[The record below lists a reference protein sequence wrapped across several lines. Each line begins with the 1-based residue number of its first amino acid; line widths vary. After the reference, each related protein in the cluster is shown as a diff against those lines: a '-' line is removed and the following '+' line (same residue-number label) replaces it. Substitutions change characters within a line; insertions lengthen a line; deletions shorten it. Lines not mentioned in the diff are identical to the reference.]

1 MRVALDLLCLGPP
14 RLTLGRKVLTL
25 SPKAQAL
32 ICYLAVTGRPHSREE
47 LAGLLWSELPEAA
60 ARANLRTML
69 PSLRQALG
77 GHLLVERDRLSL
89 NPRLPIQLDLAQFLA
104 GLNSA
109 SETDLAGLR
118 TALKH
123 YRGEFLAGL
132 RLEGTSL
139 FEDWVVGQRERYR
152 LLAVQAL
159 HLLAA
164 HHTEKREYGAA
175 TEALGRLLELEP
187 WREDGHR
194 QLMTLLAQSGQR
206 EAALAHYAR
215 CCRLLADEL
224 GAEPSPETT
233 RLYQQIEAGEIVA
246 RPPPPPRHNLPAA
259 LTPLLGR
266 AAELG
271 QVGDLLQETSLRL
284 LTLRGPGGVGKT
296 RLALAAAAALVDQFA
311 DGVHLVSLASIT
323 NPGLVWPAVAQSL
336 GLKPQ
341 AEALDSL
348 KEHLRHQ
355 QLLLV
360 LDNFEQVIPAAPAL
374 SELLASAPGLKL
386 LVTSRRL
393 LNLYGEHSF
402 LVPPLAVPDLARL
415 PALAV
420 LRDNPAVALFC
431 ERARAVRPS
440 FALSEANASAVA
452 TICVRLDGLP
462 LALELAAAR
471 IRVLEPGALLTRLS
485 RSLELLT
492 SGPQDASARQRTLRG
507 AIAWSYNL
515 LSPPEQRLFTALG
528 VFTGGATPEAIAAV
542 CHPDPPTESH
552 PDAPTDSQL
561 DPPTDSQLLEHL
573 SALLDA
579 SLLQQAQGRFSMLE
593 TIRAFALEEEA
604 TKGTLPQTKARHADY
619 FLALTRQAQ
628 LTGPE
633 QEAWLARLNLE
644 RDNLRAALQ
653 WALDQGQTEAAL
665 ASAAALWRYWHMQS
679 HLSEGRAWLE
689 GALALPGAA
698 ESLAR
703 AEALSGA
710 GVLAWMQ
717 SDYHLARQRLLESL
731 AIRQRLGG
739 AGTAGTLNNLGVVS
753 YLQEA
758 YTEARDEFEQSLAL
772 YRQEGDTLGA
782 ARPLGNLS
790 LVVYLQGDLE
800 RARSISEE
808 VLAIFRREGEVWS
821 IVTALNNLAR
831 VVKRQGE
838 RAYAAALLEE
848 GLRLGRRIGAG
859 RVLADLLEKTAG
871 LLASNNPLYA
881 ARLWGAAEAYRQRI
895 RAPMETVSHRD
906 YQHDL
911 KTARAASC
919 PTAFTTAWSVGQALE
934 FDQAADEALEALGSY
949 GAAFS

>member
-1 MRVALDLLCLGPP
+1 M
-14 RLTLGRKVLTL
+14 
-25 SPKAQAL
+25 
-32 ICYLAVTGRPHSREE
+32 
-47 LAGLLWSELPEAA
+47 
-60 ARANLRTML
+60 
-69 PSLRQALG
+69 
-77 GHLLVERDRLSL
+77 
-89 NPRLPIQLDLAQFLA
+89 
-104 GLNSA
+104 
-109 SETDLAGLR
+109 
-118 TALKH
+118 
-123 YRGEFLAGL
+123 
-132 RLEGTSL
+132 
-139 FEDWVVGQRERYR
+139 
-152 LLAVQAL
+152 
-159 HLLAA
+159 
-164 HHTEKREYGAA
+164 
-175 TEALGRLLELEP
+175 
-187 WREDGHR
+187 
-194 QLMTLLAQSGQR
+194 
-206 EAALAHYAR
+206 
-215 CCRLLADEL
+215 
-224 GAEPSPETT
+224 
-233 RLYQQIEAGEIVA
+233 
-246 RPPPPPRHNLPAA
+246 
-259 LTPLLGR
+259 
-266 AAELG
+266 
-271 QVGDLLQETSLRL
+271 

-323 NPGLVWPAVAQSL
+323 DPGLVWPAVAQSL

-374 SELLASAPGLKL
+374 SELLSSGPGLKL
-386 LVTSRRL
+386 LVTSRRV

-420 LRDNPAVALFC
+420 LRENPAVALFC

-440 FALSEANASAVA
+440 FELSEANASTVA

-515 LSPPEQRLFTALG
+515 LSPQEQRLFTALG
-528 VFTGGATPEAIAAV
+528 VFTGGATPAAIAAV
-542 CHPDPPTESH
+542 CHPDAPTESQL
-552 PDAPTDSQL
+552 DAPTE
-561 DPPTDSQLLEHL
+561 SQLLEHL

-604 TKGTLPQTKARHADY
+604 TKGTLPQTKARHAGY

-717 SDYHLARQRLLESL
+717 SDYQQARRRLLESL

-739 AGTAGTLNNLGVVS
+739 EGVAHTLNNLGVVS

-758 YTEARDEFEQSLAL
+758 YTEARDEFEESLAL
-772 YRQEGDTLGA
+772 YRQQGDTLGA

-800 RARSISEE
+800 RARTICEE

-838 RAYAAALLEE
+838 QAYAAALLEE

-871 LLASNNPLYA
+871 LLASDTPLYA

-895 RAPMETVSHRD
+895 GAPMETVSHRD

-919 PTAFTTAWSVGQALE
+919 PVSFDAAWTMGQALD

-949 GAAFS
+949 AAAFS